1 MSTIN
6 KLQVLMREEKWIRG
20 TNTGLKGDKNRGQ
33 GRAL

>member
-6 KLQVLMREEKWIRG
+6 KLQVLMREKKWIHG
-20 TNTGLKGDKNRGQ
+20 TNTGLNGDKHGDQ